1 MKIFDR
7 LVPAQGRAAKVVDG
21 QHPESSRA
29 RLVDNAI
36 RPDMLPLPADAQG
49 RPVQA
54 HCNIIVGVT
63 GSELDRETVSVA
75 CTLAKTKKVEA
86 FAIYGIEVPRTQPID
101 AEMAD
106 ETRQASEAL
115 DRAVAIAGQVGADLE
130 PEIVQS
136 RSFGQSLVDESEAH
150 GCALIIL
157 GVPYKLGHSGQFQI
171 SEAADYILK
180 HARCKVWIVRGQIA
194 GPVARPAR
202 VEAATGV

>member
-1 MKIFDR
+1 
-7 LVPAQGRAAKVVDG
+7 VD
-21 QHPESSRA
+21 SATS
-29 RLVDNAI
+29 
-36 RPDMLPLPADAQG
+36 PDMLPLPADAEG
-49 RPVQA
+49 RPIQTY
-54 HCNIIVGVT
+54 CNIIVGVT

-101 AEMAD
+101 AEMGD

-115 DRAVAIAGQVGADLE
+115 ERAVAIAGQVGADLE

-157 GVPYKLGHSGQFQI
+157 GVPYRLGHSGQFQI
-171 SEAADYILK
+171 SETADYVLK
-180 HARCKVWIVRGQIA
+180 HARCKVWIVRGQNA
-194 GPVARPAR
+194 DKVAHPER
-202 VEAATGV
+202 VQAATSV